1 MNLNGEVR
9 IGEYISEDDSEDEK
23 HLLAPFNY
31 IKSCTNA
38 EVILCS
44 F

>member
-23 HLLAPFNY
+23 HLLAPFDH
-31 IKSCTNA
+31 IKSCKSGK
-38 EVILCS
+38 VILYP

>member
-23 HLLAPFNY
+23 HLLAPFDY
-31 IKSCTNA
+31 IRSCTSV
-38 EVILCS
+38 EVIL
-44 F
+44 FPF